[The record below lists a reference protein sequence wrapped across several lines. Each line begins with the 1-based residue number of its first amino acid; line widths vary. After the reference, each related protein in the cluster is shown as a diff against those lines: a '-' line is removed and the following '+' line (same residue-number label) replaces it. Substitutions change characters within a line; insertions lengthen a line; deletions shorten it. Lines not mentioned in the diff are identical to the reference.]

1 MTESIPARLIRAA
14 KTHPDRPAYLT
25 KRGGAWR
32 STSYAQYTSEVM
44 QAARA
49 LVSLGFQPGQQICI
63 LGFNRPEWTILDL
76 ATMAAGGAPA
86 GIYTTCSAD
95 EVHYILEHSEALL
108 VLVEDEGQLRKV
120 ESRRSKL
127 PGLKYVVAMRGAR
140 LDGAGGGV
148 MSWEDFLA
156 RGDATHEKEVN
167 ERIEAIEPKD
177 LATLIYTSGTTG
189 PPKAVMLSHENL
201 VWTADVLKDAAF
213 ADPAAGG
220 MRTLSYLPLSH
231 IAEQMVSIH
240 CAVTLGN
247 TVYFAESIDKIAD
260 NLKDC
265 RPHLF
270 FGVPRIWEKFHTA
283 IGAKLAA
290 ATGVKAHV
298 AKWARGVGAQA
309 SAARAK
315 GQDPAGTLGLRYR
328 IAAWLV
334 LDPTKRAVGL
344 DHARVLMSGAA
355 PVAKECL
362 EFLAS
367 FGFHVQEG
375 YGQSEGSGP
384 TSFNLSRRTKLGSVG
399 VPLPGVEVRIA
410 DDGEIL
416 VRGKNVFLGYFKD
429 EEATNATLNAEGWLY
444 TGDLGKFDDDGF
456 LWITGRKKEIIITA
470 GGKNI
475 TPKNIEEA
483 VKTATSVVAECVVIG
498 DCRKYL
504 SMLVWLEPDAARRF
518 LDQKGAAA
526 GEALHQS
533 PELRAEVQRAVDAA
547 NESLARVEQIKKMV
561 LCARPLSLEAG
572 DLTPTLKVRRAAVAV
587 NFADDIDGMYLPTAT
602 EVAGNRP
609 EPPDLHDT

>member
-1 MTESIPARLIRAA
+1 LTESIPARLFRAA
-14 KTHPDRPAYLT
+14 KTHPDRPAYLA

-32 STSYAQYTSEVM
+32 STSYTQYASEVM

-49 LVSLGFQPGQQICI
+49 LVSLGFQPGQRICI

-95 EVHYILEHSEALL
+95 EVHYILEHSEAPL

-127 PGLKYVVAMRGAR
+127 PGLKHVVTMRGAR

-156 RGDATHEKEVN
+156 RGDATHEKEVH
-167 ERIEAIEPKD
+167 ERIEAIEPKG

-213 ADPAAGG
+213 ADPPAGG

-231 IAEQMVSIH
+231 IAEQMVSVH

-270 FGVPRIWEKFHTA
+270 FGVPRIWEKFHAA

-290 ATGVKAHV
+290 ATGAKAQI

-315 GQDPAGTLGLRYR
+315 GQDPAGLLGLQYKLATR
-328 IAAWLV
+328 AVFA
-334 LDPTKRAVGL
+334 PTKQAIGL
-344 DHARVLMSGAA
+344 DQAQVLVSGAA
-355 PVAKECL
+355 PIAKEVL
-362 EFLAS
+362 EFFAS
-367 FGFHVQEG
+367 LDLFVQEI
-375 YGQSEGSGP
+375 YGQSEDCGP

-399 VPLPGVEVRIA
+399 IPLPGVDVRIA
-410 DDGEIL
+410 DDGEIM

-429 EEATNATLNAEGWLY
+429 EEATKATLTADGWLH

-483 VKTATSVVAECVVIG
+483 VKTATTVVAECVVIG
-498 DCRKYL
+498 DRRKYL
-504 SMLVWLEPDAARRF
+504 SMLVWLEPDASKRF
-518 LDQKGAAA
+518 LDQKGGAA
-526 GEALHQS
+526 GDALHES

-547 NESLARVEQIKKMV
+547 NETLARVEQIKKIT
-561 LCARPLSLEAG
+561 LCARPLSIDTGE
-572 DLTPTLKVRRAAVAV
+572 LTPTLKVKRNKVAA
-587 NFADDIDGMYLPTAT
+587 NFAKEIDAMY
-602 EVAGNRP
+602 EG
-609 EPPDLHDT
+609 D